1 MELQPLD
8 RLDIYIHGP
17 EAQFLFTN
25 IPKRKTKTLTER
37 LVEILES

>member
-8 RLDIYIHGP
+8 RLDIYIHP
-17 EAQFLFTN
+17 EAQYLFTN

-37 LVEILES
+37 LVEILEC